1 MLAQPAPD
9 ALVKTDNDGMIS
21 LSGKKWR
28 FRPVD
33 QRLSQTIAQQHQL
46 QPLIAHILAARGFGI
61 DAIEQHLNPKLRDWL
76 PDPFQFKDMDK
87 VVARII
93 QAIQQKQKVALFGD
107 YDVDGATS
115 TALMARFLRF
125 FGLNPTLHIP
135 DRLLEGY
142 GPNIPAFREFIE
154 QGHHLII
161 TLDCGVLAFAPLNFA
176 AENGIDVLVLDH
188 HMAAP
193 ELPPA
198 VGIVNPNRLD
208 EKTGFSYLAA
218 VGVTFVTLVAVCQ
231 KLKEQNIAVPDLREW
246 LDIVALGTVC
256 DVVPLVELNRALVA
270 QGLKIMSHRRNQGL
284 SALGDVAGVD
294 QAPNGY
300 HMGFVYGPRI
310 NAGGRIANSSLGVQL
325 LCSTDTDESGRIAQT
340 LDDLNRERQ
349 AIEKNSVEEAM
360 GMVARDI
367 DKFSHVIV
375 LSHRDWHPGVIGL
388 IAARLKE
395 QYQRPACII
404 AIDANGK
411 GKASGRSIT
420 GVDLGALVLKARMNG
435 LILDGGGH
443 AMAAGFSVAED
454 GIDALHQFLQGEL
467 IAQFGPQLPP
477 PEIMI
482 DGVLAVSGVQLP
494 VIREL
499 QKLEPF
505 GSGNASPRLL
515 LSPVRLQRIDIVKEK
530 HLRLHITDASGQQRI
545 SVMLFGQGQSAMH
558 QILNTIPSQQKIAI
572 LGSLKINAW
581 QGREEAQFIAD
592 DIALVNDEGHDG

>member
-1 MLAQPAPD
+1 MLTNPIAENA
-9 ALVKTDNDGMIS
+9 TDEFMIS

-28 FRPVD
+28 FRTAD
-33 QRLSQTIAQQHQL
+33 HRLAQTLAQNHNL
-46 QPLIAHILAARGFGI
+46 QPLVANILAARGFGI
-61 DAIEQHLNPKLRDWL
+61 DKVEQHLNPKLRDWL

-93 QAIQQKQKVALFGD
+93 QAIENKEKVALFGD

-125 FGLNPTLHIP
+125 FGLQPTLHIP

-154 QGHHLII
+154 QQHTLII
-161 TLDCGVLAFAPLNFA
+161 TLDCGVVAFEPLKFA
-176 AENGIDVLVLDH
+176 AENNIDVLVLDH
-188 HMAAP
+188 HMASP

-198 VGIVNPNRLD
+198 VGIINPNRLD
-208 EKTGFSYLAA
+208 EKTGFGYLAA
-218 VGVTFVTLVAVCQ
+218 VGVTFITLVAACQ
-231 KLKEQNIAVPDLREW
+231 KLKEKNIAVPDLREW

-256 DVVPLVELNRALVA
+256 DVVPLVDLNRALVA
-270 QGLKIMSHRRNQGL
+270 QGLKIMSHRKNHGL
-284 SALGDVAGVD
+284 SALADVAGID

-325 LCSTDTDESGRIAQT
+325 LCSLDTEETAKIAQT

-360 GMVARDI
+360 GIVARDI
-367 DKFSHVIV
+367 DKFTHAIV

-395 QYQRPACII
+395 HYQRPTCII
-404 AIDANGK
+404 ALDANGK

-420 GVDLGALVLKARMNG
+420 GIDLGALVIKARMNG
-435 LILDGGGH
+435 IISEGGGH
-443 AMAAGFSVAED
+443 AMAAGFSIAQEN
-454 GIDALHQFLQGEL
+454 IDQLHQFFQSEL
-467 IAQFGPQLPP
+467 ITQFGPQLPP

-482 DGVLAVSGVQLP
+482 DGILAVNGVQMP
-494 VIREL
+494 VVKQL
-499 QKLEPF
+499 QMLEPF
-505 GSGNASPRLL
+505 GAGNASPRLL

-530 HLRLHITDASGQQRI
+530 HLRLTITDASGQQRI
-545 SVMLFGQGQSAMH
+545 SVMLFGQANTAMH
-558 QILNTIPSQQKIAI
+558 QALGLISSQQKIAI
-572 LGSLKINAW
+572 LGSLKLNSW

-592 DIALVNDEGHDG
+592 DIAIVEEANG